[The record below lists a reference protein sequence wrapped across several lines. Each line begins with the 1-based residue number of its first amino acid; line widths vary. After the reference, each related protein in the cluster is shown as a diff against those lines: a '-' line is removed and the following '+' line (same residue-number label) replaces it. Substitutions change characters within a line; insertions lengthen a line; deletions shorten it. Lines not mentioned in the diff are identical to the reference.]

1 MKIGY
6 LRICQRS
13 QLSCNRIK
21 LKGTHSLH
29 DFLIL
34 GFFQPRFCLRLLLG
48 LGLLARTG
56 SEWCL
61 LPGNFKAKAPTLLD
75 VVLEDPMDVAT
86 ATLSELIDR
95 VDSGTRLGNK
105 KDDNLVLF

>member
-1 MKIGY
+1 M
-6 LRICQRS
+6 
-13 QLSCNRIK
+13 K
-21 LKGTHSLH
+21 LKGTHSLQ

-61 LPGNFKAKAPTLLD
+61 LPGNFKAKAPTLLE
-75 VVLEDPMDVAT
+75 VVLDDPMDVAA

-95 VDSGTRLGNK
+95 VDSGTRLGEKNR
-105 KDDNLVLF
+105 